1 MFPLWSSVRRAHPAQ
16 VPAGAPEVPGAHSMA
31 GAVLKL
37 GLLAVSLVAAVPG
50 AASAQALGTMQVTAR
65 VRPGAPSWAGL
76 AEAQT
81 LARQVLFRPSG
92 FGPHGRAEVRR
103 AGLVQAHADFAPAS
117 GPRRLVITVD
127 YPRN

>member
-1 MFPLWSSVRRAHPAQ
+1 MFPLRPPIGRTRPGQALTGASQ
-16 VPAGAPEVPGAHSMA
+16 VPGRRSLTGTVF
-31 GAVLKL
+31 KL
-37 GLLAVSLVAAVPG
+37 GLLVVFLAIAVPG

-81 LARQVLFRPSG
+81 LARQVLLRPWG
-92 FGPHGRAEVRR
+92 LGPNGGGEVRR
-103 AGLVQAHADFAPAS
+103 AGLVQAHADLAPAT